1 MALLSLEKSPQL
13 DRDRGVVSPGLDNAD
28 DGRLSVAL
36 RAQVVYA
43 GVGAIP
49 GDTPP
54 RSPARLRVL
63 QQQIAR
69 VESAPP
75 DIDHPPADPTLVR
88 VS

>member
-49 GDTPP
+49 GNT
-54 RSPARLRVL
+54 RQQSTGGLRVI
-63 QQQIAR
+63 QQRIAR
-69 VESAPP
+69 VECGPL
-75 DIDHPPADPTLVR
+75 DIDYRAAEPNVVR
-88 VS
+88 M